1 MSESYCVML
10 TVRVRFFAG
19 HRDIVGQAELPVE
32 LEAGATVGALWEHLT
47 DRYPR
52 LAGYTG
58 RLLFA
63 VNQQFA
69 QPVTPL
75 ADGDEVSFIPPVSGG
90 AR

>member
-1 MSESYCVML
+1 MF

-19 HRDIVGQAELPVE
+19 HRDIVGQAELLVE
-32 LEAGATVGALWEHLT
+32 LEAGATVGALWEYLT

-52 LAGYTG
+52 LTGYTG

-69 QPVTPL
+69 QPATPL